1 MAIPEAPNFYSM
13 LRTTLSREQ
22 VAGLYGAL
30 GWKVRRC
37 SWTDF
42 EVRSPWAELVI
53 AAESPILLHGAV
65 DDVVARADEL
75 VAPLRQAGVAFR
87 GECYGPDMELLTEI
101 SG

>member
-1 MAIPEAPNFYSM
+1 M
-13 LRTTLSREQ
+13 LDTALSREE

-42 EVRSPWAELVI
+42 EVRSSWAELVI
-53 AAESPILLHGAV
+53 EAESPILLHGAV
-65 DDVVARADEL
+65 DDVVGRAGEL
-75 VAPLRQAGVAFR
+75 VEPLRRAGVAFR
-87 GECYGPDMELLTEI
+87 GECYGPDMELLSEI